1 MNDRLPSLE
10 WLGRQPYLPV
20 WQQLQERASLVA
32 DDESGEVI
40 WSCEHEPVYT
50 TGRRGIDNRTGD
62 LLPAPLLQVDRGGET
77 TFHGPGQIMLY
88 PVVDLRR
95 RELGVKAY
103 VSLLEQS
110 CIGLLQDYGIEAGRR
125 CGFPGVWVDGGK
137 VAALGVRVARG
148 VAYHGMALNVA
159 VDPQWFAAIN
169 PCGTGRPAVNA
180 GTLAMLPDVESL
192 ARIWMRRLAAL
203 L

>member
-1 MNDRLPSLE
+1 MSDLLRSLE

-20 WQQLQERASLVA
+20 WQQLKERAGQVA
-32 DDESGEVI
+32 DAKAAEVI

-50 TGRRGIDNRTGD
+50 TGRRGIDNRTVAA
-62 LLPAPLLQVDRGGET
+62 LPAPLLQVDRGGET

-88 PVVDLRR
+88 PVIDLRR
-95 RELGVKAY
+95 RGMGVKVY

-110 CIGLLQDYGIEAGRR
+110 CIELLQAYGIESGRR

-137 VAALGVRVARG
+137 VAALGVRVVRG

-180 GTLAMLPDVESL
+180 GELAMLPDVESVAHL
-192 ARIWMRRLAAL
+192 WMQRLAAL